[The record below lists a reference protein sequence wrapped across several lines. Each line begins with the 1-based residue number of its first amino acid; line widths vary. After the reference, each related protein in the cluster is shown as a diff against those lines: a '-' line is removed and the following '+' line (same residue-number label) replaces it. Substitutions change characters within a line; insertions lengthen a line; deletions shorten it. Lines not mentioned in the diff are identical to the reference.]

1 MQYRHIL
8 AERLRGITHK
18 NFLNTGVTCPMIRD
32 DHPIW
37 ANLFRKPEEKNQA
50 IANLWLKTPLFDG
63 IHLNQ
68 CLAMV
73 PDMHIRTFSAAEPIF
88 NKGEKGLGVALV
100 LTGQVEV
107 RSDGSLLATLDPG
120 DFFGEVALVVEE
132 LRTADVTALK
142 DSEIVFFLRPHLNE
156 WIAKRPR
163 TGAIFMS
170 NLARILAR
178 RLGHANE
185 VLGQRNE

>member
-1 MQYRHIL
+1 
-8 AERLRGITHK
+8 
-18 NFLNTGVTCPMIRD
+18 
-32 DHPIW
+32 
-37 ANLFRKPEEKNQA
+37 
-50 IANLWLKTPLFDG
+50 
-63 IHLNQ
+63 
-68 CLAMV
+68 MV

>member
-1 MQYRHIL
+1 M
-8 AERLRGITHK
+8 T
-18 NFLNTGVTCPMIRD
+18 RD

-37 ANLFRKPEEKNQA
+37 ANLFRKPQEKNQS
-50 IANLWLKTPLFDG
+50 IADLWLKTPLFDG

-73 PDMHIRTFSAAEPIF
+73 PDMHIRTYNPAEPIF
-88 NKGEKGLGVALV
+88 IMGDKGLGVALV

-107 RSDGSLLATLDPG
+107 QSDGNVLATLNSG

-132 LRTADVTALK
+132 LRTADVTAIK
-142 DSEIVFFLRPHLNE
+142 KSEVVFFLRPHLNE

-178 RLGHANE
+178 RLGQANE
-185 VLGQRNE
+185 ILGRRNG